1 MSTFESAYEFAGI
14 AAQDILGRLCLAD
27 SETSEAFRLIRECCM
42 AAILATIVRQRC
54 NSLTHKQAS
63 AAGAEGG

>member
-27 SETSEAFRLIRECCM
+27 SEGSEAFRLIRECCM
-42 AAILATIVRQRC
+42 AAILGTIVRLRC
-54 NSLTHKQAS
+54 DALAHKQAS
-63 AAGAEGG
+63 AAGTEGG